1 MQYSVSVN
9 NGRLDAIEAVTGASP
24 KLRFLSGAL
33 PANCAAAETGT
44 LLAEQNLPADWMA
57 AAAAGVKSKLG
68 TWSGTGVAA
77 GVIGYF
83 RITNTAGTVA
93 HIQGTCGIG
102 SGDMQLDNTN
112 IAIGQVVSV
121 STFQVTAGNA

>member
-9 NGRLDAIEAVTGASP
+9 NGRLDAIETVTGASP

-33 PANCAAAETGT
+33 PANCTAAETGT

-121 STFQVTAGNA
+121 STFQITAANA